1 MYSIIIMSPRFTY
14 TATLINETKAD
25 DSEDVVKITGK
36 SKRDLAEKVNA
47 YYGCKKV
54 STDILNNLYTKRRNK
69 RHTYDFIQ
77 IEREL
82 KKNL

>member
-1 MYSIIIMSPRFTY
+1 MSPRYTY
-14 TATLINETKAD
+14 TATLINDAETKLD
-25 DSEDVVKITGK
+25 DNKDVIIINGK

-69 RHTYDFIQ
+69 RHAYDFIK

-82 KKNL
+82 TKNL